1 MSITYAQMQTLVK
14 PFFLSRWW
22 DELCNPERLMFYT
35 NASIQ
40 DVYNLDGMTDRYVT
54 ETITA
59 YVDEGNY
66 RKFVSTYPID
76 KMEEAFDQNW
86 SELTP
91 TLYIPCDC
99 ELKFQ
104 GKNILTSQDVT
115 SIAVT
120 YIKLYEWQQWP
131 ANKDVVIPLADKYI
145 PALTKLIYDWA
156 APINLM
162 AGESATFDFFS
173 HAMNRLTTI
182 SNNDGITNTFT
193 VKPARN

>member
-14 PFFLSRWW
+14 PFFLSRWG
-22 DELCNPERLMFYT
+22 DDLCNPERLMFYT

-40 DVYNLDGMTDRYVT
+40 DVYNLDGMTERYIT
-54 ETITA
+54 ETITSF
-59 YVDEGNY
+59 VDEGNY

-76 KMEEAFDQNW
+76 KVEEAFDENGN
-86 SELTP
+86 ELRP
-91 TLYIPCDC
+91 TLYIPCEC

-115 SIAVT
+115 SISLT
-120 YIKLYEWQQWP
+120 YIKEYEWQQWP
-131 ANKDVVIPLADKYI
+131 ANKDAPIPLKDKYI

-173 HAMNRLTTI
+173 HGMNRLTTI
-182 SNNDGITNTFT
+182 ANNDGVTNTFT
-193 VKPARN
+193 VKPAR

>member
-1 MSITYAQMQTLVK
+1 M
-14 PFFLSRWW
+14 
-22 DELCNPERLMFYT
+22 
-35 NASIQ
+35 
-40 DVYNLDGMTDRYVT
+40 DGMVDRYFT
-54 ETITA
+54 ETITS

-66 RKFVSTYPID
+66 RKFVATYPID
-76 KMEEAFDQNW
+76 KMEEAFDQNG
-86 SELTP
+86 SGLRP
-91 TLYIPCDC
+91 TLYIPCNY

-115 SIAVT
+115 SISCT
-120 YIKLYEWQQWP
+120 YIKEYEWAQWP
-131 ANKDVVIPLADKYI
+131 LHKDSAIPLRDKYI

-182 SNNDGITNTFT
+182 QNNDGITNTFT
-193 VKPARN
+193 VKPSRN